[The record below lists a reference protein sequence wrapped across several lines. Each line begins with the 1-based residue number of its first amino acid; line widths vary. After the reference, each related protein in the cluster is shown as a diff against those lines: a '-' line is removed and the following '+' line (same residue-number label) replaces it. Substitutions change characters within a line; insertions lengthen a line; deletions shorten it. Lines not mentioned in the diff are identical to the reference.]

1 MTRHSHLSDDQLAE
15 VCLRT
20 TPAEAEPPH
29 LEDCPLCKARRA
41 DLERLL
47 AEVTDVARAD
57 ADSVFGPERLDRQ
70 RSRILSRVEQEV
82 PHGRLISFPSGYKHA
97 PEPPRR
103 RPERQWIASAAAAGL
118 VIGLLGGH
126 FAQVLPT
133 LRTSPSSQASQPIA
147 AAPLQAGL
155 PSVSEEEFL
164 SRLELAIEGA
174 GGSALRPLH
183 ELTPLVWEVPA
194 P

>member
-15 VCLRT
+15 VCLHSA
-20 TPAEAEPPH
+20 PAEAERQH
-29 LEDCPLCKARRA
+29 LEGCRLCEGRRA
-41 DLERLL
+41 DLARLL
-47 AEVTDVARAD
+47 ADVTDVARAD
-57 ADSVFGPERLDRQ
+57 AASVFGPERLDRQ
-70 RSRILSRVEQEV
+70 QSRILSRIEQEV
-82 PHGRLISFPSGYKHA
+82 PHGRLISFPSGHERT
-97 PEPPRR
+97 PEPRR
-103 RPERQWIASAAAAGL
+103 LHPERQWIAGAAAAGL

-133 LRTSPSSQASQPIA
+133 FGTSPASQASQPLA
-147 AAPLQAGL
+147 PTPLQAGL
-155 PSVSEEEFL
+155 PVLSEEEFL